1 MKTIL
6 TMISAGLLFFAT
18 SCEKNTMQDNAP
30 ARETNSSAISD
41 ANDANADR
49 VGPISMSNTARAQQI
64 SVYFDATL
72 YKVEVRPSL
81 LGAIPVNAITPG
93 VVPTINTM
101 YVFKEVVPPGTVARF
116 IPIVN
121 VLPST
126 GFSASALWNVVI
138 LTHTNLQTK
147 PLQLY
152 SSREV
157 ERMLFLSTS
166 GLVATNTDMYLQ
178 MQMSPLW
185 LQPATTK

>member
-18 SCEKNTMQDNAP
+18 SCEKNSVQDNAP
-30 ARETNSSAISD
+30 AREANASAISD
-41 ANDANADR
+41 VNDGSSDR
-49 VGPISMSNTARAQQI
+49 VGPITMLNTERAQQI

-72 YKVEVRPSL
+72 HKVEVRPNL

-93 VVPTINTM
+93 VVPTVNTM

-121 VLPST
+121 ALPRT
-126 GFSASALWNVVI
+126 DFSASALWNVVI

-147 PLQLY
+147 PIQLY

-157 ERMLFLSTS
+157 ENMLLLSTS